1 MKVKDFVI
9 VPVLAAV
16 LIASK
21 EFNPIGWYN
30 IELVTPLLISFS
42 FVLGWKKG
50 VAIALIFALA
60 NFMLHPLFLVYTNT
74 MILYLTI
81 WPLIALLSGLL
92 RGKLLKNR
100 IYIGVF
106 AVAMTLLF
114 KAIDVTGYW
123 VMTGVNPIAYMGRSP
138 LHYILHPISN
148 YITCSVVVPTIYFR
162 LSKVYKN
169 YRSDD
174 CYVEQKTI

>member
-1 MKVKDFVI
+1 MKVKDLII

-42 FVLGWKKG
+42 FILGWRKG
-50 VAIALIFALA
+50 VSIAFIFVLA
-60 NFMLHPLFLVYTNT
+60 NFMIHPLFLVYVNT
-74 MILYLTI
+74 MILYIVI
-81 WPLIALLSGLL
+81 WPLIALLSGLFKD
-92 RGKLLKNR
+92 KLLKNR

-106 AVAMTLLF
+106 AVIMTLLF
-114 KAIDVTGYW
+114 KFIDVTGYW
-123 VMTGVNPIAYMGRSP
+123 IITGVNPIAYMGRSP

-148 YITCSVVVPTIYFR
+148 YITCSILVPVVYAR
-162 LSKVYKN
+162 LNKVYGSF
-169 YRSDD
+169 RSDIKN
-174 CYVEQKTI
+174 VKIQ